1 MIFPDLQTIR
11 RRRIALG
18 INQKELAELAEV
30 SQSLIAKLEK
40 NKLEPSYSI
49 AKKIFTSLDK
59 IEHKKEQKCKDI
71 MTNKLISINK
81 RANVE
86 KASQLLKKHS
96 VDQIP
101 VMDSGK
107 VIGSVSE
114 SIVFNK
120 MLETPKEKL
129 FHTKVS
135 EIMEEP
141 FPIINADM
149 PTSVILPLLKVSPA
163 ILVSQNKKISGIIT
177 KFNLF

>member
-1 MIFPDLQTIR
+1 MLFPDLQTIKR
-11 RRRIALG
+11 RRTNLG
-18 INQKELAELAEV
+18 INQKELAELAGV
-30 SQSLIAKLEK
+30 SQSLITKLEK

-49 AKKIFTSLDK
+49 AKKIFTSLEK
-59 IEHKKEQKCKDI
+59 IEHKTEQKCKDI
-71 MTNKLISINK
+71 MTKKLISINK
-81 RANVE
+81 NAKVE
-86 KASQLLKKHS
+86 KASHLLKKYS

-101 VMDSGK
+101 VMDNGK
-107 VIGSVSE
+107 VVGSVSE
-114 SIVFNK
+114 SIVFNR
-120 MLETPKEKL
+120 MLEITKKQL